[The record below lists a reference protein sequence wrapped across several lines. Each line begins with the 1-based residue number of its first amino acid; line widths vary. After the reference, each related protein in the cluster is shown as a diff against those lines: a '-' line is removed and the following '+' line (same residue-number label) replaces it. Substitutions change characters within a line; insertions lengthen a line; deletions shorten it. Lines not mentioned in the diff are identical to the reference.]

1 MISIRVIRS
10 RVSDKVTFLFDRF
23 RDRYINGNP
32 KYEETARE
40 LLTPKVGYGLA
51 TELKRAGVNVQT
63 VKSKPQAADEAL
75 KKRVRQSLARG
86 VDWMVLVSDDS
97 DFVETIQMAR
107 EAELRTV
114 VIGDRQ
120 RALGRR
126 ADIWLPWA
134 QVERG
139 EITDKELKSKMQ
151 GGGFDREEDE
161 EEDDEDA
168 SFTSSWIEFGED
180 EESDDFDDVFEVIT
194 GVSSQGRKKGRGKGK
209 GRRKGRS
216 DFSDEDEGFEEF
228 SVEMDLDDS
237 GLGIIG
243 SLLMGDELFWDSD

>member
-1 MISIRVIRS
+1 M
-10 RVSDKVTFLFDRF
+10 
-23 RDRYINGNP
+23 
-32 KYEETARE
+32 
-40 LLTPKVGYGLA
+40 
-51 TELKRAGVNVQT
+51 KRAGVNVQT

-114 VIGDRQ
+114 VVGDRQ
-120 RALGRR
+120 RALGQR

-139 EITDKELKSKMQ
+139 EITDKMLKSKMQ

-161 EEDDEDA
+161 EDEEEDDEDA
-168 SFTSSWIEFGED
+168 SFMSSWIEFGED
-180 EESDDFDDVFEVIT
+180 EESDDIDDVFEVIT
-194 GVSSQGRKKGRGKGK
+194 GLSSQGRKKGRGKGKGKGK

-228 SVEMDLDDS
+228 SVEMDFDEG